1 MLNTFCRFPDEM
13 DEQYPKVSFLMP
25 VLNEEKT
32 LGQCLDSLFALD
44 YPEAKIE
51 ILLALGKSTDNTRGI
66 AEQYTKNHA
75 NIILLENPSGNTAIG
90 RNLCIEHATGEML
103 MNYSGH
109 VVTEK
114 NLLKE
119 LAVKLQGLP
128 EDVAAVGCSNLSP
141 GKQNFVGEVSGAAFL
156 SFMGGRNFFSQ
167 NAVFHEEK
175 YTDHLS
181 FSCYRKEAV
190 QKVGGFDPLFWCG
203 QDYELDIRL
212 RKVGYKI
219 LYTPKTRVYHFKRD
233 SVRSLWR
240 QMYRYGI
247 ARAKMIKK
255 HRETL
260 RFYYLLGPG
269 FILGAVLIVLL
280 TLFRILPLW
289 VIPLLIL
296 AYILLSL
303 VSTLQITRKPSVV
316 VSSVLFYLLIHV
328 GYGAGFL
335 RGIVYS
341 KL

>member
-1 MLNTFCRFPDEM
+1 VAVMSETKDV
-13 DEQYPKVSFLMP
+13 PKVSFIMP

-32 LGQCLDSLFALD
+32 IQKCLDSLFSLE
-44 YPEAKIE
+44 YPMEKVEVVIA
-51 ILLALGKSTDNTRGI
+51 RGPSKD
-66 AEQYTKNHA
+66 TTNV
-75 NIILLENPSGNTAIG
+75 LLEEYAKNRKNIVLLDNPTGNTSIG
-90 RNLCIEHATGEML
+90 RNICIAHATGEL
-103 MNYSGH
+103 IMNYSGH
-109 VVTEK
+109 VIAEK
-114 NLLKE
+114 NLLTE
-119 LAVKLQGLP
+119 LAVKLQSLP
-128 EDVAAVGCSNLSP
+128 EDVVAVGCSNLSP
-141 GKQNFVGEVSGAAFL
+141 GKQNFVGEVSGVAFL

-167 NAVFHEEK
+167 NAVFPEER

-190 QKVGGFDPLFWCG
+190 QKVGGFDPVFWCG

-212 RKVGYKI
+212 RQAGYKI

-247 ARAKMIKK
+247 ARANMVKK
-255 HRETL
+255 HPDTL
-260 RFYYLLGPG
+260 KFFHLLGPG
-269 FILGAVLIVLL
+269 FILGGVLIVLL
-280 TLFRILPLW
+280 TLFGVLPLW
-289 VIPLLIL
+289 VIPCLVVAYLLM
-296 AYILLSL
+296 SL
-303 VSTLQITRKPSVV
+303 VSTLLVTRKPSVV

>member
-1 MLNTFCRFPDEM
+1 MAEDS
-13 DEQYPKVSFLMP
+13 PKVSFLIP
-25 VLNEEKT
+25 LLNEEKT
-32 LGQCLDSLFALD
+32 LAQSLDSLLEIE
-44 YPEAKIE
+44 YPAEKKE
-51 ILLALGKSTDNTRGI
+51 ILLAIGKCTDNTRGI
-66 AEQYTKNHA
+66 AEAYATKHSQ
-75 NIILLENPSGNTAIG
+75 IRLLENPTGNTSIG
-90 RNLCIEHATGEML
+90 RNICIEHATGEML

-109 VVTEK
+109 VIAEK

-119 LAVKLQGLP
+119 LAVRLHSLP
-128 EDVAAVGCSNLSP
+128 AEVASVGCSNLSP

-167 NAVFHEEK
+167 NAVFPEER

-190 QKVGGFDPLFWCG
+190 EKVGGFDPVFWCG

-212 RKVGYKI
+212 RKAGYKI
-219 LYTPKTRVYHFKRD
+219 LYTPKTKVYHFKRD

-247 ARAKMIKK
+247 ARAKMVKK
-255 HRETL
+255 HPDTL
-260 RFYYLLGPG
+260 RFFHLLGPG
-269 FILGAVLIVLL
+269 FICGGVLFVLL
-280 TLFRILPLW
+280 TLFGLLPVW
-289 VIPLLIL
+289 VIPCLVL
-296 AYILLSL
+296 AYVLMSM
-303 VSTLQITRKPSVV
+303 VSTLQVTRKISVV

-335 RGIVYS
+335 RGTVYS

>member
-1 MLNTFCRFPDEM
+1 MTE
-13 DEQYPKVSFLMP
+13 EYPKVSFLIP
-25 VLNEEKT
+25 LLNEEKT
-32 LGQCLDSLFALD
+32 LRQCLDSLLEVE
-44 YPEAKIE
+44 YPENKME
-51 ILLALGKSTDNTRGI
+51 ILLAIGPCKDDTRPIVEKYASKHLNIVLLDNPT
-66 AEQYTKNHA
+66 
-75 NIILLENPSGNTAIG
+75 GNTSIG
-90 RNLCIEHATGEML
+90 RNICIQHATGEML

-109 VVTEK
+109 VIAEK

-119 LAVKLQGLP
+119 LAVRLQSEP
-128 EDVAAVGCSNLSP
+128 ADVAAVGCSNLSP

-167 NAVFHEEK
+167 NAVFPEEK

-190 QKVGGFDPLFWCG
+190 EKVGGFDPVFWCG

-212 RKVGYKI
+212 RKAGYKI
-219 LYTPKTRVYHFKRD
+219 LYTPKTKVYHFKRD

-247 ARAKMIKK
+247 ARAKMVKK
-255 HRETL
+255 HPDTL
-260 RFYYLLGPG
+260 KFFHLLGPG
-269 FILGAVLIVLL
+269 FILGGLLVVLL
-280 TLFRILPLW
+280 TVLGLLPIWFLASLF
-289 VIPLLIL
+289 VAYLLM
-296 AYILLSL
+296 SL
-303 VSTLQITRKPSVV
+303 VSTLQIRRKPSVV

>member
-1 MLNTFCRFPDEM
+1 MPETKDVPM
-13 DEQYPKVSFLMP
+13 VSFIMP

-32 LGQCLDSLFALD
+32 IQKCLDSLFSLE
-44 YPEAKIE
+44 YPAEKIE
-51 ILLALGKSTDNTRGI
+51 VVIARGPSKDTTN
-66 AEQYTKNHA
+66 A
-75 NIILLENPSGNTAIG
+75 LLEEYAKNKKNIVLLDNPTGNTSIG
-90 RNLCIEHATGEML
+90 RNICITHATGEMI

-109 VVTEK
+109 VIAEK
-114 NLLKE
+114 NLLVE
-119 LAVKLQGLP
+119 LAVRLQNLP
-128 EDVAAVGCSNLSP
+128 AEVVAVGCSNLSP

-167 NAVFHEEK
+167 NAVFPEER

-181 FSCYRKEAV
+181 FSCYRKEV
-190 QKVGGFDPLFWCG
+190 VEKVGGFDPVFWCG

-212 RKVGYKI
+212 RKAGYKI

-247 ARAKMIKK
+247 ARANMVKK
-255 HRETL
+255 HPDTL
-260 RFYYLLGPG
+260 KFFHLLGPG
-269 FILGAVLIVLL
+269 FILGGVLVVLL
-280 TLFRILPLW
+280 TLLGVLPLW
-289 VIPLLIL
+289 VIPCLVVAYLLM
-296 AYILLSL
+296 SL
-303 VSTLQITRKPSVV
+303 VSTLQVTRKPSVV

-335 RGIVYS
+335 RGIVYG

>member
-1 MLNTFCRFPDEM
+1 MTEDS
-13 DEQYPKVSFLMP
+13 PKVSFLIP
-25 VLNEEKT
+25 LLNEEKT
-32 LGQCLDSLFALD
+32 LAQSLDSLLEIE
-44 YPEAKIE
+44 YPAEKKE
-51 ILLALGKSTDNTRGI
+51 ILLAIGKCTDNTRGI
-66 AEQYTKNHA
+66 AEAYATKHSQ
-75 NIILLENPSGNTAIG
+75 IRLLENPTGNTSIG
-90 RNLCIEHATGEML
+90 RNICIEHATGEML

-109 VVTEK
+109 VIAEK

-119 LAVKLQGLP
+119 LAVRLHSLP
-128 EDVAAVGCSNLSP
+128 AEVAAVGCSNLSP

-167 NAVFHEEK
+167 NAVFPEER

-190 QKVGGFDPLFWCG
+190 EKVGGFDPVFWCG

-212 RKVGYKI
+212 RKAGYKI
-219 LYTPKTRVYHFKRD
+219 LYTPKTKVYHFKRD

-247 ARAKMIKK
+247 ARAKMVKK
-255 HRETL
+255 HPDTL
-260 RFYYLLGPG
+260 RFFHLLGPG
-269 FILGAVLIVLL
+269 FICGGVLIVLL
-280 TLFRILPLW
+280 TLFGLLPVW
-289 VIPLLIL
+289 VIPCLVL
-296 AYILLSL
+296 AYVLMSM
-303 VSTLQITRKPSVV
+303 VSTLQVTRKISVV

-335 RGIVYS
+335 RGTVYS

>member
-1 MLNTFCRFPDEM
+1 MVED
-13 DEQYPKVSFLMP
+13 YPKVSFLIP
-25 VLNEEKT
+25 ILNEEKT
-32 LGQCLDSLFALD
+32 LGQSLDSLLAVE
-44 YPEAKIE
+44 YPAEKME
-51 ILLALGKSTDNTRGI
+51 ILLAMGNSSDSSRTI
-66 AEQYTKNHA
+66 AEEYAKTYT
-75 NIILLENPSGNTAIG
+75 NIRILENPTGNTAIG
-90 RNLCIEHATGEML
+90 RNICIQHATGSML

-114 NLLKE
+114 NLLNV
-119 LAVKLQGLP
+119 LALTLQSLP
-128 EDVAAVGCSNLSP
+128 SDVAAVGCSNLSP

-156 SFMGGRNFFSQ
+156 SFMGGRSFFSQ
-167 NAVFHEEK
+167 NAVFPEEK

-190 QKVGGFDPLFWCG
+190 EKVGGFDPVFWCG

-219 LYTPKTRVYHFKRD
+219 LYTPKTKVYHFKRD
-233 SVRSLWR
+233 SIRSLWR

-247 ARAKMIKK
+247 ARAKMVKK
-255 HRETL
+255 HPDTL
-260 RFYYLLGPG
+260 KFFHLLGPG
-269 FILGAVLIVLL
+269 FILGGVLMALL
-280 TLFRILPLW
+280 TMLGLLPLW
-289 VIPLLIL
+289 VIPSLII
-296 AYILLSL
+296 AYILMSL

-316 VSSVLFYLLIHV
+316 VSSILFYLLIHV

>member
-1 MLNTFCRFPDEM
+1 MTEKNTEPT
-13 DEQYPKVSFLMP
+13 VSFIMP
-25 VLNEEKT
+25 LLNEEKT
-32 LGQCLDSLFALD
+32 IQQCLNSLFSLE
-44 YPEAKIE
+44 YPTEKIQIVIAK
-51 ILLALGKSTDNTRGI
+51 GPSRDNTNSLL
-66 AEQYTKNHA
+66 EEYTKKYT
-75 NIILLENPSGNTAIG
+75 NIILVENPTGNTAIG
-90 RNLCIEHATGEML
+90 RNICMKHATGEMV

-109 VVTEK
+109 VIAEK
-114 NLLKE
+114 NLLRE
-119 LAVKLQGLP
+119 LAVKLHNLP
-128 EDVAAVGCSNLSP
+128 ADVAAVGCSNLSP

-167 NAVFHEEK
+167 NAVFPEER

-181 FSCYRKEAV
+181 FSCYRKETV
-190 QKVGGFDPLFWCG
+190 DKVGGFDPAFWCG

-212 RKVGYKI
+212 RNAGYKI

-247 ARAKMIKK
+247 ARAKMVKK
-255 HRETL
+255 HPDTL
-260 RFYYLLGPG
+260 KFFHLLGPG
-269 FILGAVLIVLL
+269 FIIGSLLVIAL
-280 TLFRILPLW
+280 TLLRWLPVWML
-289 VIPLLIL
+289 PCLII
-296 AYILLSL
+296 AYVLMSF

-335 RGIVYS
+335 RGIAYS

>member
-1 MLNTFCRFPDEM
+1 MVED
-13 DEQYPKVSFLMP
+13 YPKVSFLIP
-25 VLNEEKT
+25 LLNEEKT
-32 LGQCLDSLFALD
+32 LSQCLDSLLALE
-44 YPEAKIE
+44 YPSEKIE
-51 ILLALGKSTDNTRGI
+51 ILLAIGNCSDNTRGI
-66 AEQYTKNHA
+66 AQDYATKHSQ
-75 NIILLENPSGNTAIG
+75 IRILENPTGNTSIG
-90 RNLCIEHATGEML
+90 RNICIQHATGEML

-109 VVTEK
+109 VIAEK

-119 LAVKLQGLP
+119 LAVRLQSLP
-128 EDVAAVGCSNLSP
+128 ADVAAVGCSNLSP

-167 NAVFHEEK
+167 NAVFPEER

-181 FSCYRKEAV
+181 FSCYRKNAV
-190 QKVGGFDPLFWCG
+190 EKVGGFDPVFWCG

-219 LYTPKTRVYHFKRD
+219 LYTPKTKVYHFKRD

-247 ARAKMIKK
+247 ARAKMVKK
-255 HRETL
+255 HSDTL
-260 RFYYLLGPG
+260 KFFHLLGPG
-269 FILGAVLIVLL
+269 FILGGILIVIL
-280 TLFRILPLW
+280 TLLGVLPVW
-289 VIPLLIL
+289 VIPCLIV
-296 AYILLSL
+296 AYVLMSM
-303 VSTLQITRKPSVV
+303 VSTLQMTRKPSVV